1 LPSAWRYWSAGGPA
15 KEAPST
21 NRNAPLLVAVV
32 IVSVL
37 LIVILTFS
45 VPRKEPERKGPAEVK
60 VIIDFNG
67 YGPGQNSTSRI
78 WKLDSLVFT
87 SGQWGV
93 VFLRSAIGFQNET
106 NATGSVTESKSE
118 IDSNYSIVK
127 FIHDEKL
134 DWGIQLKL
142 DNSTVYQALERASQ
156 VANFTFKSEWYPNF
170 RSHRVNEIAGVR
182 DGTDNRFWQ
191 YHVNGRYMGTGAD
204 LTALS
209 DGDVVRWEFRSA
221 LQ

>member
-1 LPSAWRYWSAGGPA
+1 
-15 KEAPST
+15 
-21 NRNAPLLVAVV
+21 LLVAVV

-45 VPRKEPERKGPAEVK
+45 VPRKEPERKGESRISVE
-60 VIIDFNG
+60 IDFG
-67 YGPGQNSTSRI
+67 GQGPG
-78 WKLDSLVFT
+78 K
-87 SGQWGV
+87 
-93 VFLRSAIGFQNET
+93 
-106 NATGSVTESKSE
+106 
-118 IDSNYSIVK
+118 DSNVSKNWVLNNDTTKSDNWSTDKMVIYVKKTSI
-127 FIHDEKL
+127 
-134 DWGIQLKL
+134 DWAIELEQ
-142 DNSTVYQALERASQ
+142 DNGTVYTALEKASQ

-182 DGTDNRFWQ
+182 DGMDNRFWQ
-191 YHVNGRYMGTGAD
+191 YYVNGQYMGTGAD